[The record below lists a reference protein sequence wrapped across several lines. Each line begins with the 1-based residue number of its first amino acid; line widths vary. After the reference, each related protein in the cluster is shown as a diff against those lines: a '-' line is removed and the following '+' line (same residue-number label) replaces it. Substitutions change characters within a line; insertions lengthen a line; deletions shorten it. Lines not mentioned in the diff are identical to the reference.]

1 MAGHSDAGVKLGI
14 EGEREFKKG
23 LKDINDTMKV
33 LGSEMTLVASKFDKQ
48 DKSVQALNA
57 RNSVLNR
64 EISEQKN
71 KIDLLQKALANATL
85 SFGEADSRTKAWQ
98 EKLNKAQAELNGM
111 EKELGENNKALKTA
125 GNEFDD
131 AGKESKEFGFS

>member
-1 MAGHSDAGVKLGI
+1 MSSKSDAGIRLGI

-33 LGSEMTLVASKFDKQ
+33 LGSEMTLVSSKFDKQ
-48 DKSVQALNA
+48 DKSVAALNA
-57 RNSVLNR
+57 RNSVLNAA
-64 EISEQKN
+64 INEQRN

-98 EKLNKAQAELNGM
+98 EKLNKAQ
-111 EKELGENNKALKTA
+111 
-125 GNEFDD
+125 
-131 AGKESKEFGFS
+131 